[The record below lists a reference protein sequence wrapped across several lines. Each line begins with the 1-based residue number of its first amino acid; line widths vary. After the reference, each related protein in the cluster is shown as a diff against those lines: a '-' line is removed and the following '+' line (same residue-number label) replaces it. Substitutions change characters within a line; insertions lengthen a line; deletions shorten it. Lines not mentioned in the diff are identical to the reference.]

1 MRRQVFALAALA
13 TALVTG
19 CAADTDERPAEF
31 DYIVTTILRPGC
43 ATATCHS
50 AMTNREGYDFST
62 VEAAD
67 ATFERTG
74 LAPPGAAPE
83 GTKLI
88 RVLTASGEERMPI
101 DGPLPDADLALIRTW
116 IADGAVR

>member
-1 MRRQVFALAALA
+1 MRRSVFALAALA
-13 TALVTG
+13 TALVGG
-19 CAADTDERPAEF
+19 CAASTDERPAEF

-62 VEAAD
+62 VEAA
-67 ATFERTG
+67 AETFDRTG
-74 LAPPGAAPE
+74 LAPPGFAADD
-83 GTKLI
+83 TKLI
-88 RVLTASGEERMPI
+88 RVLTTSGEERMPI
-101 DGPLPDADLALIRTW
+101 DGPLPDADLELIRTW